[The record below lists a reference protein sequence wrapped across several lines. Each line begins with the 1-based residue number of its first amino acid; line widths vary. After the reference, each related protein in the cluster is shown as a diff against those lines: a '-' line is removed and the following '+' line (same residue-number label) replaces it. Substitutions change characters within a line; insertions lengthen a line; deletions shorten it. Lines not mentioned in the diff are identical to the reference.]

1 MRYLPEPK
9 QEHSAIAKTAVL
21 LVNLGTPDAPT
32 PQAVRRY
39 LKQFLSD
46 PRVIEIP
53 RALWLPI
60 LHGFVLNTR
69 PRKSARKYASIWSSE
84 GSPLKVHT
92 ERQARLLRGYFDSQI
107 RMPLS
112 VDFAMR
118 YGEPSIQDMLAR
130 LKAEGCERVLVLPM
144 YPQYAASTTASTL
157 DEVGGF
163 LRRVR
168 NVPEVRL
175 VKHFHDH
182 PSYIAAL
189 ANRLPVPF
197 WAGGMDTALYRVHPG
212 RLRPERRA
220 PRRCDLPGFRRGL
233 PGDARR
239 NRRRGPRDLPRRGRQ
254 GIQPLALPQ
263 RARRLDSCL
272 GRHCAAASC
281 RLGGRMTALEI
292 SSEDPS

>member
-118 YGEPSIQDMLAR
+118 YGEPSIQGALAR
-130 LKAEGCERVLVLPM
+130 LKSEGCERVLVLPM

-157 DEVGGF
+157 DEV
-163 LRRVR
+163 
-168 NVPEVRL
+168 
-175 VKHFHDH
+175 
-182 PSYIAAL
+182 S
-189 ANRLPVPF
+189 
-197 WAGGMDTALYRVHPG
+197 
-212 RLRPERRA
+212 
-220 PRRCDLPGFRRGL
+220 
-233 PGDARR
+233 
-239 NRRRGPRDLPRRGRQ
+239 
-254 GIQPLALPQ
+254 
-263 RARRLDSCL
+263 
-272 GRHCAAASC
+272 AAS
-281 RLGGRMTALEI
+281 
-292 SSEDPS
+292 P